1 MICRT
6 FDPSGVQPFDPS
18 GLAVEV
24 NDRDFFEEHSHRSLR
39 FCPFVVDEGKARD
52 VERRAIV
59 RARRPA
65 VRQDGR
71 QGRGPVVVRDESH
84 AVLDSRR
91 ERGHRF
97 NGEATESDV
106 AHAHRQVV
114 FEQVTGQTTGDGE
127 SRMFAAF
134 DRRR

>member
-1 MICRT
+1 MTLR
-6 FDPSGVQPFDPS
+6 FS
-18 GLAVEV
+18 VEV
-24 NDRDFFEEHSHRSLR
+24 NNRDFFEEHGHRSLR
-39 FCPFVVDEGKARD
+39 LRPLVVDEGKARY
-52 VERRAIV
+52 VERRAIIG
-59 RARRPA
+59 AGRPA
-65 VRQDGR
+65 VRQQGR
-71 QGRGPVVVRDESH
+71 KDRGPVVVRDESH
-84 AVLDSRR
+84 AVFNPRR
-91 ERGHRF
+91 QRGHRF

>member
-1 MICRT
+1 M
-6 FDPSGVQPFDPS
+6 
-18 GLAVEV
+18 
-24 NDRDFFEEHSHRSLR
+24 HSHRSLR

-84 AVLDSRR
+84 AVFDPRR
-91 ERGHRF
+91 QWDHRF
-97 NGEATESDV
+97 NGEATEADV
-106 AHAHRQVV
+106 THANRQVV
-114 FEQVTGQTTGDGE
+114 FEQVTGETAGGGE
-127 SRMFAAF
+127 SRVLAAF